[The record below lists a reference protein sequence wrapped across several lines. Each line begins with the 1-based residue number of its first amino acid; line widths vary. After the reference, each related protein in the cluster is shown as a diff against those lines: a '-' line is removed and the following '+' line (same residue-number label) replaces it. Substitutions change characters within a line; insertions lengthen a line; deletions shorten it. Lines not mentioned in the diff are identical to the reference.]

1 MPTRYLVLLPLSA
14 FAITLGIVI
23 GERLSQEAMI
33 VVIGVVAGIAASIPT
48 SWLTAWL
55 VARKTMP
62 TSAAS
67 APIPAPPRT
76 PPSEEPRIIGVHAP
90 ALPSAPSALYPEMAR
105 EPRRFNIIGDP
116 DQPA

>member
-1 MPTRYLVLLPLSA
+1 MRTHFLLVLPLIA

-48 SWLTAWL
+48 SLLTAWI
-55 VARKTMP
+55 VAHKTR
-62 TSAAS
+62 TAATAS
-67 APIPAPPRT
+67 TPIPAPPRT
-76 PPSEEPRIIGVHAP
+76 PSSEEPRILVVHAP
-90 ALPSAPSALYPEMAR
+90 APPSAPAALYPEMAR

-116 DQPA
+116 DPPA